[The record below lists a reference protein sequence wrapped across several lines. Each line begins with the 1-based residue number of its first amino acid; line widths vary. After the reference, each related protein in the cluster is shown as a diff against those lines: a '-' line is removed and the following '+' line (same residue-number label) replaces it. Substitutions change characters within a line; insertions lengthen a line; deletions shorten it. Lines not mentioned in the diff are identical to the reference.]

1 MKKYFAF
8 LFIAACV
15 VFIGYVVYTFSQ
27 STPSTGNAWD
37 AVPAE
42 ATMIIKINKSTEAGE
57 IMEAVLPQDALLTPW
72 REGIKNL
79 FGALSTT
86 GYQAP
91 GEILFTTNAAGTY
104 LVILPLSN
112 TTTEDQIVNLA
123 NTFCGTQ
130 AFSQTQFEDAKIF
143 SNESFTHCHFGD
155 LLLISPSSSL
165 VESAVLQAMKADE
178 QQNALQQINTMAATD
193 VALSFFGK
201 WDDGAWMFVEPHQL
215 DAAQLIYTGYAV
227 AADSTAKRL
236 RLGANG
242 RAERIGDLLPASALA
257 SETWTYPDAITMREK
272 IDGSRAG
279 STEETFWLQS
289 WSAASDSCQCDV
301 NDAIINWR
309 SGIQGSFAV
318 QVNDSTTHFVSFIQ
332 AADSINLAS
341 TLGALAVPTA
351 AGTLS
356 MRFPELFR
364 RYDLT
369 PFLTEHSFGLQIENT
384 LYLCANEQVLLNIKQ
399 ALSSGNSLQRRSN
412 VNAIIEG
419 EKNMISY
426 TGGSY
431 LSGVFPMSLAW
442 IFSAE
447 ESGGTVAM
455 QEEGKYLIKW
465 QGKREQE
472 QELEQ
477 QQEGEGDQEQE
488 REREQEQEN
497 IDKPTTSEIKPA
509 QLGSWVVVNHNTK
522 EKEKLVQNA
531 DNSIALI
538 DANGKELWKAAI
550 PGPIVGEVTQVD
562 ALNNGKLQM
571 AFAINNAIYVID
583 RNGKSL
589 TGFPVRISSN
599 ITTGLAVLDYDKNKN
614 YRLLVG
620 CVNGSVYNYQINGQ
634 PAKGWTYK
642 GGATP
647 LKIEHQKVKGED
659 RLIIT
664 YKSGEKKKF
673 KKTGQP
679 A

>member
-8 LFIAACV
+8 IIIAACV
-15 VFIGYVVYTFSQ
+15 IFIGYVVFTFSQ
-27 STPSTGNAWD
+27 SNPSTGNAWD
-37 AVPAE
+37 AVPSE

-72 REGIKNL
+72 REGVKNL

-86 GYQAP
+86 GYQSP
-91 GEILFTTNAAGTY
+91 REILFTANAAGTY

-130 AFSQTQFEDAKIF
+130 AFSQTQFEDAKIY

-165 VESAVLQAMKADE
+165 VESAVLQAMKAEDE
-178 QQNALQQINTMAATD
+178 QNALQQINTMTASD

-236 RLGANG
+236 RLGMNG
-242 RAERIGDLLPASALA
+242 RAERIGDLLPANTLA
-257 SETWTYPDAITMREK
+257 SETWTYPDASTMREK
-272 IDGSRAG
+272 IDGSRVG
-279 STEETFWLQS
+279 SSEETFWLQS
-289 WSAASDSCQCDV
+289 WSAASDSCQCDI
-301 NDAIINWR
+301 NDAIVNWR

-332 AADSINLAS
+332 ASDSINLAS

-356 MRFPELFR
+356 LRFPELFR

-384 LYLCANEQVLLNIKQ
+384 FYLCANEQVLLNLKQ
-399 ALSSGNSLQRRSN
+399 ALSLGNSLQRKSN

-442 IFSAE
+442 IFSAN
-447 ESGGTVAM
+447 ESGGTIAM
-455 QEEGKYLIKW
+455 QDDGKYLIKW
-465 QGKREQE
+465 QG
-472 QELEQ
+472 
-477 QQEGEGDQEQE
+477 E
-488 REREQEQEN
+488 RERERELEQEQEN
-497 IDKPTTSEIKPA
+497 LEKPGTSEIKPA

-571 AFAINNAIYVID
+571 AFAINNAIYIID

-589 TGFPVRISSN
+589 TGFPVRISST
-599 ITTGLAVLDYDKNKN
+599 ITTGLVVLDYDKNKN
-614 YRLLVG
+614 YRLFVG
-620 CVNGSVYNYQINGQ
+620 CVNGSLYNYQINGQ
-634 PAKGWTYK
+634 PAKGWTF
-642 GGATP
+642 GDGATP
-647 LKIEHQKVKGED
+647 VKIEHQKVKGED

-679 A
+679 I

>member
-1 MKKYFAF
+1 MKKYLAF
-8 LFIAACV
+8 VIIAACV
-15 VFIGYVVYTFSQ
+15 VFVGYVVYTFSQ

-42 ATMIIKINKSTEAGE
+42 ATMIIKINKATQAGE
-57 IMEAVLPQDALLTPW
+57 IMEAVLPENTLLTPW
-72 REGIKNL
+72 REGVKNL

-86 GYQAP
+86 AYQAP
-91 GEILFTTNAAGTY
+91 GEILFTTNAAGAY
-104 LVILPLSN
+104 LVIIPLSN

-143 SNESFTHCHFGD
+143 SNESFTYCHFSD
-155 LLLISPSSSL
+155 LLLISSASSF
-165 VESAVLQAMKADE
+165 VESAVLRAMKDE
-178 QQNALQQINTMAATD
+178 NENGPLQHINTMSATD

-201 WDDGAWMFVEPHQL
+201 WDDGAWMFVEPHEL
-215 DAAQLIYTGYAV
+215 AGNKLIYTGYAL
-227 AADSTAKRL
+227 ATDTTAKRL
-236 RLGANG
+236 GLGANG
-242 RAERIGDLLPASALA
+242 RAERIGDLLPANAVT
-257 SETWTYPDAITMREK
+257 SETWTYPDAATMREK
-272 IDGSRAG
+272 IDASRTG
-279 STEETFWLQS
+279 TNEETFWLQS

-301 NDAIINWR
+301 NDAIVNWR
-309 SGIQGSFAV
+309 SGVQGSFAV
-318 QVNDSTTHFVSFIQ
+318 QVNDSTTHFVSFIH
-332 AADSINLAS
+332 AADSINFAG
-341 TLGALAVPTA
+341 TLGALATTTA

-384 LYLCANEQVLLNIKQ
+384 LYISANEQALLQIKQ
-399 ALSSGNSLQRRSN
+399 ALSLGNSLQRKSN
-412 VNAIIEG
+412 VNAMIEG

-442 IFSAE
+442 IFSTT
-447 ESGGTVAM
+447 ESGGTVAKM
-455 QEEGKYLIKW
+455 EDGKYLIKW
-465 QGKREQE
+465 QGRREQEQGRE

-477 QQEGEGDQEQE
+477 EQE
-488 REREQEQEN
+488 PVQTETVE
-497 IDKPTTSEIKPA
+497 KPETSEIKPA

-522 EKEKLVQNA
+522 AKEKLVQNA

-538 DANGKELWKAAI
+538 DVNGKELWKAAI

-589 TGFPVRISSN
+589 SGFPVRISSN

-620 CVNGSVYNYQINGQ
+620 CVNGSIYNYQINGQ
-634 PAKGWTYK
+634 PAKGWTYG

-647 LKIEHQKVKGED
+647 VKIEHQKAKGED